1 MKLTIQS
8 DFFSGT
14 VFPYAQETTLIEV
27 YWDREQEEN
36 ERTKTLTCIV
46 KADTKPLI
54 KRLSKDL
61 NQEETV
67 IKQFTSDIKG
77 MLKFDLSSMN
87 TYHYYGTP
95 TNERSKEWLQ
105 HKFEL
110 NDSSIVKYHV
120 EALLYD
126 KIKQV
131 IKGKLEL

>member
-14 VFPYAQETTLIEV
+14 IFPYAQETTLIEV

-36 ERTKTLTCIV
+36 ERTKTLTCVV

-61 NQEETV
+61 NQEETT
-67 IKQFTSDIKG
+67 IEQFTSDIKN

-87 TYHYYGTP
+87 TNHYYGTP
-95 TNERSKEWLQ
+95 TNEMSKEWLQ
-105 HKFEL
+105 HKFEV

-131 IKGKLEL
+131 IKSKLEI

>member
-1 MKLTIQS
+1 MKITIQS

-14 VFPYAQETTLIEV
+14 IFPYAQETTLIEV

-54 KRLSKDL
+54 KRLSEDL
-61 NQEETV
+61 NQEETT
-67 IKQFTSDIKG
+67 IEQFTSDIKD

-87 TYHYYGTP
+87 TNHYYGTP
-95 TNERSKEWLQ
+95 TNEMSKEWLQ
-105 HKFEL
+105 HRFEV

-131 IKGKLEL
+131 IKSKLEN

>member
-14 VFPYAQETTLIEV
+14 IFPYAQETTLIEV

-54 KRLSKDL
+54 KRLSEDL
-61 NQEETV
+61 NQEETT
-67 IKQFTSDIKG
+67 IEQFTSDIKD

-87 TYHYYGTP
+87 TNHYYGTP
-95 TNERSKEWLQ
+95 TNEISKEWLQ
-105 HKFEL
+105 HRFEV

-131 IKGKLEL
+131 IKSKLEI

>member
-54 KRLSKDL
+54 KRLSEDL
-61 NQEETV
+61 NQEETT
-67 IKQFTSDIKG
+67 IEQFTSDIKD

-87 TYHYYGTP
+87 TNHYYGTP
-95 TNERSKEWLQ
+95 TNEMSKEWLQ
-105 HKFEL
+105 HRFEV
-110 NDSSIVKYHV
+110 NDSSVVKYHV

-131 IKGKLEL
+131 IKSKLEI

>member
-1 MKLTIQS
+1 MKITIQS

-14 VFPYAQETTLIEV
+14 IFPYAQETTLIEV

-54 KRLSKDL
+54 KRLSEDL
-61 NQEETV
+61 NQEETT
-67 IKQFTSDIKG
+67 IEQFTSDIKD

-87 TYHYYGTP
+87 TNHYYGTP
-95 TNERSKEWLQ
+95 TNEISKEWLQ
-105 HKFEL
+105 HRFEV
-110 NDSSIVKYHV
+110 NDSSVVKYHV

-131 IKGKLEL
+131 IKSKLEI

>member
-14 VFPYAQETTLIEV
+14 IFPYAQETTLIEV

-54 KRLSKDL
+54 KRLSEDL
-61 NQEETV
+61 NQEETT
-67 IKQFTSDIKG
+67 IEQFTSDIKD

-87 TYHYYGTP
+87 TNHYYGTP
-95 TNERSKEWLQ
+95 TNEISKEWLQ
-105 HKFEL
+105 HRFEV
-110 NDSSIVKYHV
+110 NDSSVVKYHV

-131 IKGKLEL
+131 IKSKLEI